1 MNVRP
6 AVLAGCAALLLEGT
20 ASAATRPV
28 KIVVD
33 YDAEV
38 GMCAV
43 VDVKPMILKKVD
55 LGDRIMWNVKTAPQ
69 RCKGQEVSVT
79 RFRLK
84 GSAEETGEERDTEK
98 DPFPGCKKE
107 STTGGKDIDCV
118 ISNASPGDVFKYD
131 VDLSEGKGLD
141 PEIQIR
147 R

>member
-1 MNVRP
+1 MRVRS

-33 YDAEV
+33 YDAELK
-38 GMCAV
+38 MCAV

-69 RCKGQEVSVT
+69 RCKDSEVSVT

-84 GSAEETGEERDTEK
+84 VSGEVSGTAK
-98 DPFPGCKKE
+98 DPFPACKKK
-107 STTGGKDIDCV
+107 SKTGGKDIDCT
-118 ISNASPGDVFKYD
+118 ITNAGAGDVFKYD
-131 VDLSEGKGLD
+131 VDLGGGRGLD